1 MLRGMEKTI
10 TETMMTKSTG
20 RPPIYRIQTGDGC
33 WYRISEEDYRR
44 LNQAKGIG
52 CVQLTVLPGREHH
65 FDELNMQRLQI
76 DDPEALEARV
86 AKAKAEIAALTEKLA
101 TAHKLLTDALGGR
114 K

>member
-1 MLRGMEKTI
+1 MEKPI

-20 RPPIYRIQTGDGC
+20 RATIYRIQTGDGC
-33 WYRISEEDYRR
+33 WYRISEYDYRR

-52 CVQLTVLPGREHH
+52 CVHLTILPGHAYSTSN
-65 FDELNMQRLQI
+65 DLNIQRYSL

-86 AKAKAEIAALTEKLA
+86 AKAKAEIAALAEKLA
-101 TAHKLLTDALGGR
+101 AIQVMLGGA

>member
-1 MLRGMEKTI
+1 MLRSMEKTI

-20 RPPIYRIQTGDGC
+20 RPPVYRVQTGDGC
-33 WYRISEEDYRR
+33 WYRISEEDYHR

-52 CVQLTVLPGREHH
+52 CVQLTILPGHEYITS
-65 FDELNMQRLQI
+65 DDLNIQRYSL

-86 AKAKAEIAALTEKLA
+86 AKAKAEIAALAEKLA
-101 TAHKLLTDALGGR
+101 AIQVMLGGA

>member
-1 MLRGMEKTI
+1 MEKTI

-20 RPPIYRIQTGDGC
+20 RAPIYRIQTGDGC
-33 WYRISEEDYRR
+33 WYRISEEDYHR

-52 CVQLTVLPGREHH
+52 CVQLTVLPGREHY

-76 DDPEALEARV
+76 DEPEALEARA
-86 AKAKAEIAALTEKLA
+86 AKVKAEIATLTEKLA
-101 TAHKLLTDALGGR
+101 AIQAMLGGA

>member
-1 MLRGMEKTI
+1 MEKPI

-20 RPPIYRIQTGDGC
+20 RPPIYRVQTGDGC
-33 WYRISEEDYRR
+33 WYRISEEDYHR

-52 CVQLTVLPGREHH
+52 CVQLTILPGHEYITS
-65 FDELNMQRLQI
+65 DDLNIQRLQI

-86 AKAKAEIAALTEKLA
+86 ARAKADIATLTEKLA
-101 TAHKLLTDALGGR
+101 TAHKLLTDALGGA